1 MKYNPLYWK
10 PTILMQKAVDHDYTD
25 DAIEHL
31 DALEAIRKRPGMY
44 IGGVDANG
52 LHHLIWEI
60 IDNSID
66 EVLAGYATEI
76 VVTLKE
82 NHVVSIRDNGRGIPV
97 GWNEKNNMSTVETVL
112 TKNHSGGKFNNNS
125 YKVSGGLHGVGA
137 TCVNALSTWLE
148 AIVWRNNKKYQ
159 AIFANG
165 GQIVQSLT
173 EIERNHDDNLTGTQ
187 ISWQP
192 DFSIFDPNEY
202 DYQLIVDRLEQ
213 LSYLNPKI
221 TFKYFN
227 EVTNE
232 QITWHSEDGIVAWVR
247 DLNQQPERKPIH
259 ETILVANANGTVNS
273 RKQTNNHIEMAL
285 AWQFTAAINPLLY
298 SFCNNIETRNGGSH
312 VDAFY
317 EGLLKALRVRMV
329 QQKMIKA
336 EADLIKVDVANC
348 LTGIVAIK
356 YAEPSYS
363 GQTKDVLS
371 SSEIKG
377 FIRENT
383 QLWFERFL
391 DENANQTQAILEF
404 VKNERDLRVRNENNK
419 IEIRKSILGN
429 NSFLPAKLA
438 ECSTKNVD
446 ISELYIVE
454 GDSAGGSAKS
464 GRDREFQA
472 ILPLRGKIL
481 NTEKSNMNAID
492 NNEEI
497 KNLIAAIGCNLGE
510 AFNLERL
517 RYNKIIIMTDAD
529 VDGSHIRILLLTF
542 FYRFMPELIHHGHV
556 YVAQPPL
563 YRLSYGKENVYVAND
578 HELEAYK
585 TKYPNKK
592 FEISRFKGLG
602 EMSPEQLW
610 STTMDPAVRVLSQ
623 ISIDEAAVADQMF
636 QDLMGND
643 PEKRRDFI
651 KANTN
656 LIKNLDI

>member
-1 MKYNPLYWK
+1 
-10 PTILMQKAVDHDYTD
+10 MQKLDHDYTD
-25 DAIEHL
+25 AAIEHL

-44 IGGVDANG
+44 IGGVGAEG

-76 VVTLKE
+76 VIALKPDHE
-82 NHVVSIRDNGRGIPV
+82 VCVRDNGRGIPV
-97 GWNEKNNMSTVETVL
+97 GWNEKNQMSTVETVL
-112 TKNHSGGKFNNNS
+112 TQNHSGGKFNNQS

-148 AIVWRNNKKYQ
+148 AVVWRNDKKYQ

-165 GQIVQSLT
+165 GTIVQPLQ
-173 EIERNHDDNLTGTQ
+173 EIARQPNDNPTGTQ
-187 ISWQP
+187 ISWRP

-202 DYQLIVDRLEQ
+202 DTNLITERLTQ

-221 TFKYFN
+221 RFQYVN

-232 QITWHSEDGIVAWVR
+232 NLSWYSEDGIVAWVR
-247 DLNQQPERKPIH
+247 DLNTQSERKPIH
-259 ETILVANANGTVNS
+259 STIVTVHGAGQVNS
-273 RKQTNNHIEMAL
+273 RKQVNNHIEIAL
-285 AWQFTAAINPLLY
+285 AWQFTAAINPMLF
-298 SFCNNIETRNGGSH
+298 SFCNNIQTRNGGSH
-312 VDAFY
+312 VEAFY
-317 EGLLKALRVRMV
+317 EGLLKSLRPRMV
-329 QQKMIKA
+329 QHKMLKA

-348 LTGIVAIK
+348 LTAIVAIK

-377 FIRENT
+377 FIREHT
-383 QLWFERFL
+383 QVWFDRFL
-391 DENANQTQAILEF
+391 DEHPDQTQAILAF

-419 IEIRKSILGN
+419 IEIRKSIMGN
-429 NSFLPAKLA
+429 NAFLPAKLA
-438 ECSTKNVD
+438 ECSTKNVA

-492 NNEEI
+492 HNEEI
-497 KNLIAAIGCNLGE
+497 KNLIAAIGCDLGE
-510 AFNLERL
+510 AFNLARL

-542 FYRFMPELIHHGHV
+542 FYRFMPQLIAHGHV

-563 YRLSYGKENVYVAND
+563 YRLSYGKESVYVAND
-578 HELEAYK
+578 QALEAYK
-585 TKYPNKK
+585 AKHPNKK
-592 FEISRFKGLG
+592 FELSRFKGLG

-610 STTMDPAVRVLSQ
+610 STTMDPTVRVLSQ
-623 ISIDEAAVADQMF
+623 ISVAQAAIADQMF

-643 PEKRRDFI
+643 PEKRRNFI
-651 KANTN
+651 KANTD

>member
-1 MKYNPLYWK
+1 MKYISLYLK
-10 PTILMQKAVDHDYTD
+10 PMILMQKVSYDYTD

-44 IGGVDANG
+44 IGGVDSNG

-76 VVTLKE
+76 VVRLKH
-82 NHVVSIRDNGRGIPV
+82 NHEVSIRDNGRGIPV

-112 TKNHSGGKFNNNS
+112 TQNHSGGKFNNNS

-173 EIERNHDDNLTGTQ
+173 EFERDIDDNVTGTQ
-187 ISWQP
+187 ISWRP
-192 DFSIFDPNEY
+192 DFSIFEPNDY
-202 DYQLIVDRLEQ
+202 DTYLIINRLEQ

-227 EVTNE
+227 EVTGDQLN
-232 QITWHSEDGIVAWVR
+232 WYSEDGIVAWVR
-247 DLNQQPERKPIH
+247 DLNQNSERKPIH
-259 ETILVANANGTVNS
+259 DAIITANADGTVKS
-273 RKQTNNHIEMAL
+273 RKQKDNHIEITI
-285 AWQFTAAINPLLY
+285 AWQFTSAINPVLY
-298 SFCNNIETRNGGSH
+298 SFCNNIETRSGGSH

-317 EGLLKALRVRMV
+317 EALLKSLRVRMV
-329 QQKMIKA
+329 QQKMIKS
-336 EADLIKVDVANC
+336 ESDLIKVDVANC

-371 SSEIKG
+371 SSEVKG
-377 FIRENT
+377 FIRENV
-383 QLWFERFL
+383 QMWFERFL
-391 DENANQTQAILEF
+391 DENSHQTQAILEF
-404 VKNERDLRVRNENNK
+404 VKNERDLRVRSENSK

-438 ECSTKNVD
+438 ECSTKDID

-542 FYRFMPELIHHGHV
+542 FYRFMPDLIHKGHV

-563 YRLSYGKENVYVAND
+563 YRLSYGKENIYVAND

-585 TKYPNKK
+585 QKNPNKK

-610 STTMDPAVRVLSQ
+610 STTMDPKSRILLQINIEEAVM
-623 ISIDEAAVADQMF
+623 ADQMF

-651 KANTN
+651 KANTD